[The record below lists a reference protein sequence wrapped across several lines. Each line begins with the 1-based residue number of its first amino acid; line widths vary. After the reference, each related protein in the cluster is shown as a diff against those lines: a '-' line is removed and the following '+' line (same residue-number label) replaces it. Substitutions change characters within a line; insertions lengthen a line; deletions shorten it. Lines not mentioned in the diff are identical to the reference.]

1 MYSKYFDIDFNRLIV
16 SLLPP
21 ALRKPT
27 LYSMLYCL
35 VKPIITSYIAFLE
48 QRKKNLYFASIT
60 PQVCRIRK
68 LLNDTFDPNERRIY
82 ITDGHTNE
90 WTIVYSYLLFNPTDG
105 KQPLWLSPNG
115 YYLLSKQGIVTAIG
129 FDFTVMVPLA
139 LKNKNNHNRMVS
151 LINTYKL
158 VSKRYI
164 INYY

>member
-1 MYSKYFDIDFNRLIV
+1 MYSKNFDIDFNRLIV

-35 VKPIITSYIAFLE
+35 IKPIISIYNTFVN
-48 QRKKNLYFASIT
+48 QRTKNLYFASIT
-60 PQVCRIRK
+60 PQVCQIRK

-82 ITDGHTNE
+82 ITDGQTNE
-90 WTIVYSYLLFNPTDG
+90 WTIVYSYLLFNPNDG
-105 KQPLWLSPNG
+105 KQPLWISPNDYNLISSQVAVSTMG
-115 YYLLSKQGIVTAIG
+115 Y
-129 FDFTVMVPLA
+129 DFVVMVPWRLNDDD
-139 LKNKNNHNRMVS
+139 KQNSMVS

-158 VSKRYI
+158 ASKRYI